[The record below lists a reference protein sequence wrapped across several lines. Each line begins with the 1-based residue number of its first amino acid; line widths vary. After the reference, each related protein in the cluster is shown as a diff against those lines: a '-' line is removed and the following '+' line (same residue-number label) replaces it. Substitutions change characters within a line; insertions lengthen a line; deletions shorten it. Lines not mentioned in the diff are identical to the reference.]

1 MMAMSAE
8 FHSITVKSFKAGAS
22 RTLRRLVH
30 DDSGQSMTEYILILA
45 MVLMIFSK
53 LKGVFLQKI
62 MGMVNKVGDDMGEAA
77 SDTGSG

>member
-8 FHSITVKSFKAGAS
+8 SHSITVKSFKAGAS
-22 RTLRRLVH
+22 RTLWRLVR
-30 DDSGQSMTEYILILA
+30 DESGQSMTEYILILA

-53 LKGVFLQKI
+53 LKGVFLEKI
-62 MGMVNKVGDDMGEAA
+62 MGMVKKVGDDMGEAA